1 MAEVVA
7 IKINKILMIG
17 TDDDLFITI
26 TIIAMENLKGNDKI
40 YVKMT
45 LDEESNSKIHSTF
58 KRDISFLGVRVG

>member
-1 MAEVVA
+1 
-7 IKINKILMIG
+7 MIG

-45 LDEESNSKIHSTF
+45 LDEESNSKIHSTS
-58 KRDISFLGVRVG
+58 KRDVSFLGVRVG